1 MVSQSQPVI
10 TSARTASIRYETG
23 FTVATQRNQSASIR
37 LRGMFIDERNRN
49 TKKTG
54 KSPCTAS
61 VEPVRNAAQLPSDA
75 NASAITVS
83 SSSSI
88 AAPPTPLCRRTPN
101 ASPTAR

>member
-1 MVSQSQPVI
+1 
-10 TSARTASIRYETG
+10 
-23 FTVATQRNQSASIR
+23 
-37 LRGMFIDERNRN
+37 MFIDERNRN

-54 KSPCTAS
+54 KRPWTAS

-88 AAPPTPLCRRTPN
+88 AAPPMPLCQTHAEREADGEIEERLDDGDRHQAAELPER
-101 ASPTAR
+101 AGRFPAQE